1 METSVRRICST
12 ALPTINTFVASCSLS
27 STPEHPSIGRRSL
40 WQNPLTRIRDQ
51 IFQLPIL
58 LKPGQISIVRRQ
70 VVSVNS
76 VSEKTGMANPQV
88 EAESD
93 QDLAHMIIGH
103 GPCTYLL
110 LLLLSLVL
118 LFPYLEE
125 GIFARTLLGILFS
138 IVLLVG
144 AFANRQTRRGFI
156 LKLGLALLGVGLQW
170 AALWTESIAILDFAG
185 ISYVASLAIAI
196 SGVLRYILK
205 RGPITADKLHGA
217 LAGYIM
223 LAFVWAFIYALIER
237 SSAGSFGPGRLDFT
251 QPGTFFKL
259 LFFSFTTL
267 TTTGYGDVIPLT
279 DQARSIVIVE
289 EFAGVFYVGV
299 LIARL
304 AGLYP
309 ATPIK

>member
-1 METSVRRICST
+1 MTD
-12 ALPTINTFVASCSLS
+12 L
-27 STPEHPSIGRRSL
+27 
-40 WQNPLTRIRDQ
+40 QD
-51 IFQLPIL
+51 
-58 LKPGQISIVRRQ
+58 K
-70 VVSVNS
+70 
-76 VSEKTGMANPQV
+76 
-88 EAESD
+88 AESD
-93 QDLAHMIIGH
+93 EDLAQMIIGQ

-110 LLLLSLVL
+110 LLLLGLIL

-125 GIFARTLLGILFS
+125 GIFARMLLGILFS
-138 IVLLVG
+138 VVLLVG
-144 AFANRQTRRGFI
+144 AFAAKQTRQGFI

-170 AALWTESIAILDFAG
+170 AALWTENILILDLAG
-185 ISYVASLAIAI
+185 MCYAASLAVSI

-205 RGPITADKLHGA
+205 RGPNTADKLHGA

-223 LAFVWAFIYALIER
+223 LVFIYALIER

-259 LFFSFTTL
+259 IYFSLTTL

-279 DQARSIVIVE
+279 NQARSFVMIE

-304 AGLYP
+304 AGLCP
-309 ATPIK
+309 STMTK

>member
-1 METSVRRICST
+1 M
-12 ALPTINTFVASCSLS
+12 
-27 STPEHPSIGRRSL
+27 
-40 WQNPLTRIRDQ
+40 
-51 IFQLPIL
+51 
-58 LKPGQISIVRRQ
+58 K
-70 VVSVNS
+70 
-76 VSEKTGMANPQV
+76 KPQV
-88 EAESD
+88 TTESD
-93 QDLAHMIIGH
+93 EDLAQMMKGQ

-110 LLLLSLVL
+110 LFLLGLIL
-118 LFPYLEE
+118 LFPFLQE

-144 AFANRQTRRGFI
+144 AFATTQTRWAVI
-156 LKLGLALLGVGLQW
+156 LKLGLALLGIVLQW
-170 AALWTESIAILDFAG
+170 AALWTESTTILGLAG
-185 ISYVASLAIAI
+185 ISYATSLAVSI

-251 QPGTFFKL
+251 KPGTFFQL
-259 LFFSFTTL
+259 LYFSLTTL

-279 DQARSIVIVE
+279 NHARSIVMIE

-309 ATPIK
+309 STPTK

>member
-1 METSVRRICST
+1 
-12 ALPTINTFVASCSLS
+12 
-27 STPEHPSIGRRSL
+27 
-40 WQNPLTRIRDQ
+40 
-51 IFQLPIL
+51 
-58 LKPGQISIVRRQ
+58 
-70 VVSVNS
+70 
-76 VSEKTGMANPQV
+76 
-88 EAESD
+88 
-93 QDLAHMIIGH
+93 MIIGH

-110 LLLLSLVL
+110 LLLLGLIL

-125 GIFARTLLGILFS
+125 GLFARTLLGVLFS
-138 IVLLVG
+138 IVLLIG
-144 AFANRQTRRGFI
+144 AFSSRQTRWGFI

-170 AALWTESIAILDFAG
+170 AALLTESITILALAG
-185 ISYVASLAIAI
+185 ISYTASLAVAI

-279 DQARSIVIVE
+279 DHARSIVMVE

-309 ATPIK
+309 STATK

>member
-1 METSVRRICST
+1 MT
-12 ALPTINTFVASCSLS
+12 
-27 STPEHPSIGRRSL
+27 
-40 WQNPLTRIRDQ
+40 NPHD
-51 IFQLPIL
+51 
-58 LKPGQISIVRRQ
+58 K
-70 VVSVNS
+70 
-76 VSEKTGMANPQV
+76 
-88 EAESD
+88 AESD
-93 QDLAHMIIGH
+93 EDLAQMIIGH

-110 LLLLSLVL
+110 LLLLGLIL
-118 LFPYLEE
+118 LSPYLEE

-138 IVLLVG
+138 VVLLVG
-144 AFANRQTRRGFI
+144 AFATRQTRRGII

-170 AALWTESIAILDFAG
+170 AALWTESIAILDLAG
-185 ISYVASLAIAI
+185 ISYAASLAVAI

-205 RGPITADKLHGA
+205 RGQITADKLHGA

-223 LAFVWAFIYALIER
+223 RTIVWAFIYAMIER

-251 QPGTFFKL
+251 QSGTFFKL
-259 LFFSFTTL
+259 FFFSLTTL

-279 DQARSIVIVE
+279 NHARSFVMIE

-309 ATPIK
+309 STQTK